1 MNIRFAGALEPAVFK
16 VRHNRFLGEVQI
28 EDRRTLCFIPNP
40 GRMEELLGFN
50 AKVYLLEKHAN
61 DRKTCYDLILV
72 DLDGTLVSIDSRVPN
87 KVVAEG
93 VERGQIPEFLGLKI
107 MAFEPHLMDSRL
119 DLHLVGDSG
128 SLMLE
133 LKSCTLV
140 EDGIG
145 LFPDAPTERGR
156 RHLRTLVKAL
166 ETGRAAML
174 FLIQRA
180 DVRAFQPNERTDPE
194 FAAALRYA
202 VEHGVEIYAYS
213 SDVTP
218 QGVSISKRVPVKL
231 LP

>member
-1 MNIRFAGALEPAVFK
+1 MPAVFK
-16 VRHNRFLGEVQI
+16 VRYNRFLGEVQM
-28 EDRRTLCFIPNP
+28 EGGCSLCFIPNP
-40 GRMEELLGFN
+40 GRMEELLGTN
-50 AKVYLLEKHAN
+50 TVVYLLEKHSG
-61 DRKTCYDLILV
+61 DRKTYFDLVLV

-93 VERGQIPEFLGLKI
+93 IEMGQIPEFHGMKI
-107 MAFEPHLMDSRL
+107 RAFEPYFLDSRF
-119 DLHLVGDSG
+119 DLQLVGDSG

-140 EDGIG
+140 SDGIG

-156 RHLRTLVKAL
+156 RHLRTLVRAL

-174 FLIQRA
+174 FLIQRS
-180 DVRAFQPNERTDPE
+180 DVRVFQPNEGTDPE

-202 VEHGVEIYAYS
+202 AEHGVEIIAYS
-213 SDVTP
+213 SDVTL
-218 QGVSISKRVPVKL
+218 QGVSLGRRVPVKL

>member
-1 MNIRFAGALEPAVFK
+1 VPGVFK
-16 VRHNRFLGEVQI
+16 VRRSRFLGEVQI
-28 EDRRTLCFIPNP
+28 EGRRSLCFIPNP
-40 GRMEELLGFN
+40 GRMEELLGVN
-50 AKVYLLEKHAN
+50 VGVYLLERHSH
-61 DRKTCYDLILV
+61 DRKTCYDLVLV

-93 VERGQIPEFLGLKI
+93 IERGRLPEFQGLKI
-107 MAFEPHLMDSRL
+107 MAFEPHFLDSRL
-119 DLHLVGDSG
+119 DLHLVGDSC

-140 EDGIG
+140 IDGIG

-156 RHLRTLVKAL
+156 RHLRALVQAL

-180 DVRAFQPNERTDPE
+180 DVRAFQPNEGTDPE

-202 VEHGVEIYAYS
+202 ADHGVEIYAYS
-213 SDVTP
+213 SDVTL

-231 LP
+231 LH